1 MPGTFSGSG
10 QSTGTGTAG
19 TSTGGTDSQSGGT
32 GADAQGTGE
41 TAATAASAGGARGGS
56 QPGEGSINGGVMTT
70 SERVAVLD
78 GALNDSYGDFDG
90 FVLAERARAQQQR
103 ESADIQPV
111 GGAGGGRDGGTGS
124 GGDQPIFVVPGGG
137 TGSADGE
144 QAETT
149 AGDVAGVYREGNG
162 VMGTGAETDEVFPPP
177 EDIPS
182 GRDDDVVARQLREAA
197 MREPDPELRE
207 RLWDEYRRYTGLSN

>member
-1 MPGTFSGSG
+1 
-10 QSTGTGTAG
+10 
-19 TSTGGTDSQSGGT
+19 
-32 GADAQGTGE
+32 
-41 TAATAASAGGARGGS
+41 
-56 QPGEGSINGGVMTT
+56 MTT

-90 FVLAERARAQQQR
+90 FVLAERARAQAQR
-103 ESADIQPV
+103 ENADIQPV
-111 GGAGGGRDGGTGS
+111 GGPGGGSAGGAGR
-124 GGDQPIFVVPGGG
+124 GGDQPIFVVPGAPGG
-137 TGSADGE
+137 GGGE

-149 AGDVAGVYREGNG
+149 AGEVAGVYREGNG
-162 VMGTGAETDEVFPPP
+162 VMGTGAEPSEVFPPP

-207 RLWDEYRRYTGLSN
+207 RLWDEYRKYTGLSK